1 MPRLSVIVPT
11 YNESQNLTAL
21 AARIHQALDGLD
33 YEIVVVDDDSPD
45 GTAQIAQTLSSTYP
59 ITVVCRKQ
67 ERGLATA
74 VVSGFIHAKGE
85 VFAVIDADLQ
95 HPPEIIL
102 NLLRALDDG
111 ADVAIASRY
120 MPGGG
125 IEGWSTTRRI
135 ISKGATLLARLAL
148 PAIRKAKDPLSGFF
162 MLRRQ
167 VVRDVKLKPI
177 GYKILLEIL
186 VRGRPAVVR
195 EVPYVFEVRA
205 RGESKLG
212 FQEQIRF
219 LQHIAVLERDNREAI
234 RFLRFCLVGLSGAG
248 VNIAAFWL
256 LTRVF
261 GLYDLIALI
270 LAIETSILSNFTLNE
285 IWTFRDRRTPSAMAT
300 LKRALKFNLVSAGAV
315 AIYYG
320 VYLLFTR
327 GLGIHDILALVVGI
341 GMGFLWNFAVNT
353 AWTWRSTSLRT

>member
-125 IEGWSTTRRI
+125 
-135 ISKGATLLARLAL
+135 
-148 PAIRKAKDPLSGFF
+148 
-162 MLRRQ
+162 
-167 VVRDVKLKPI
+167 
-177 GYKILLEIL
+177 
-186 VRGRPAVVR
+186 
-195 EVPYVFEVRA
+195 
-205 RGESKLG
+205 
-212 FQEQIRF
+212 
-219 LQHIAVLERDNREAI
+219 
-234 RFLRFCLVGLSGAG
+234 
-248 VNIAAFWL
+248 
-256 LTRVF
+256 
-261 GLYDLIALI
+261 
-270 LAIETSILSNFTLNE
+270 
-285 IWTFRDRRTPSAMAT
+285 
-300 LKRALKFNLVSAGAV
+300 
-315 AIYYG
+315 
-320 VYLLFTR
+320 
-327 GLGIHDILALVVGI
+327 
-341 GMGFLWNFAVNT
+341 
-353 AWTWRSTSLRT
+353 